1 LENRPVGDR
10 RVGAPYRPQL
20 EESAMSTQRISK
32 AIRGNAGVLYGLAA
46 TILFVLALFS
56 LSSRIPS
63 LAAESAKVIPAPAA
77 ETLPGDGLQTV
88 VLAGGCFWGV
98 QAVFQH
104 VEGVHQAVSGYAG
117 GTKTDPT
124 YEQVS
129 SGQTGHAESVQVT
142 FDPHKISY
150 GKILQIFFSVAH
162 DPTQLDRQGPDV
174 GTQYRSAIFFS
185 NEAEKRVAQSYVA
198 QLGGAA
204 TFSRPIA
211 TRIDPLTKFYP
222 AEAYHQNYALTHPNQ
237 PYIVYNDLPKVENL
251 KRLFGG
257 AYREQPVTVATAT
270 MHRGP

>member
-1 LENRPVGDR
+1 
-10 RVGAPYRPQL
+10 
-20 EESAMSTQRISK
+20 MSTQQISK
-32 AIRGNAGVLYGLAA
+32 VLRGNVGLLCGSVA
-46 TILFVLALFS
+46 TILFVLGLFG
-56 LSSRIPS
+56 LSSRIPIV
-63 LAAESAKVIPAPAA
+63 AAESANVLPAASEDAPASPA
-77 ETLPGDGLQTV
+77 DGLQTV

-104 VEGVHQAVSGYAG
+104 VEGVTQAVSGYAG
-117 GTKTDPT
+117 GSMPNPT
-124 YEQVS
+124 YGQVS

-142 FDPHKISY
+142 FDPGKISY

-185 NEAEKRVAQSYVA
+185 NESEKRVAQSYIK

-204 TFSRPIA
+204 AFSRPIV

-222 AEAYHQNYALTHPNQ
+222 AEAYHQNYALTHPDQ

-251 KRLFGG
+251 KRVFTDI
-257 AYREQPVTVATAT
+257 YREQPVIVAT